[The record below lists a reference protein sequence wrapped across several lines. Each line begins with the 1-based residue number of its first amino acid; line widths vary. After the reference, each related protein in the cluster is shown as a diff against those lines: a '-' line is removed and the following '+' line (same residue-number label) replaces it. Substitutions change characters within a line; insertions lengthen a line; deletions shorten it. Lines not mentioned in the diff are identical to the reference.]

1 MASPM
6 VENWPTGYLSDDDAD
21 SRWMAAELAQSPQIG
36 KAGAPDS
43 VATPVGALGKTRVW
57 AALIRDLAI
66 ILAVPGVL
74 YVGLELYDV
83 QAKAT
88 DVHVKAVEAEVE
100 ALQTQGGAVAKALDL
115 LATQKVLFE
124 QDRQQLQE
132 LQGQTLQFNTRL
144 QQLQD
149 DLQQSQSR
157 TRHRPSRGG

>member
-1 MASPM
+1 MA
-6 VENWPTGYLSDDDAD
+6 ENWPAGDLTDDDAEG
-21 SRWMAAELAQSPQIG
+21 RWMIAELAQSPHVS
-36 KAGAPDS
+36 KASAANGMAK
-43 VATPVGALGKTRVW
+43 PVSELGKTRIW
-57 AALIRDLAI
+57 AALIRDFAI
-66 ILAVPGVL
+66 ILAVPGAL

-132 LQGQTLQFNTRL
+132 LQGQTLQFNARL

-157 TRHRPSRGG
+157 TRRRPSRGG